1 MTTARVV
8 GAGLSGLAVAT
19 CLADAGFHVEVVDAA
34 SGPGG
39 LLGTRSTPHGPVER
53 AANAFVWTDT
63 TAKWFERLGITP
75 EFPLETAKRR
85 YIYRDGAPRRWPL
98 KRGETLGMGVRLG
111 WTYLTRRLKPRP
123 DESVAAFAARVAGPA
138 ASTWFAAPAMQGV
151 YATPADRLSAA
162 AIFGHA
168 RRPRGGSAAPAGGM
182 GEFIA
187 RLYDGLKNR
196 GAEFSFGTTAD
207 FIGGGV
213 PTVICTNARA
223 AAALVTPH
231 ASGLGEALRRI
242 DMTGIETVTAFF
254 EPRPDDLQGFG
265 VLFPRESGIDALGVL
280 FNTSI
285 FRGRGAFRSE
295 TWIYGVDGTT
305 TSTVASDRVA
315 ADREVLTHRRAPALA
330 THATRWPGALPV
342 YDQRVLDVGPH
353 LRELPPWL
361 TLSGNYL
368 GQIGVSTLLARAE
381 TTVAGLVTNLRD
393 TNRR

>member
-39 LLGTRSTPHGPVER
+39 LIGTRSTPHGPVER

-63 TAKWFERLGITP
+63 TAKWFQRVGLTP

-98 KRGETLGMGVRLG
+98 KRAETLAMGARLG

-123 DESVAAFAARVAGPA
+123 DESVAAFATRVAGPA
-138 ASTWFAAPAMQGV
+138 ASRWFASPAMQGV

-162 AIFGHA
+162 AIFGHS

-182 GEFIA
+182 GEFIS
-187 RLYDGLKNR
+187 RLYGQLKDR
-196 GAEFSFGTTAD
+196 GVEFSFDATAD
-207 FIGGGV
+207 FVGGGV
-213 PTVICTNARA
+213 PTVICTNAPA
-223 AAALVTPH
+223 AGALVAPH
-231 ASGLGEALRRI
+231 APGLGEALRQI
-242 DMTGIETVTAFF
+242 EMTGIETVTAFF
-254 EPRPDDLQGFG
+254 EPQPDDLQGFG
-265 VLFPRESGIDALGVL
+265 VLFPRESGVDALGVL

-285 FRGRGAFRSE
+285 FRNRGAFRSE
-295 TWIYGVDGTT
+295 TWIYAVDGTT
-305 TSTVASDRVA
+305 ASTVVSDRVA
-315 ADREVLTHRRAPALA
+315 ADREVLTRHRAPALA
-330 THATRWPGALPV
+330 IHATRWPGALPI
-342 YDQRVLDVGPH
+342 YDRRVLDLASH

-361 TLSGNYL
+361 ALSGNYL

-381 TTVAGLVTNLRD
+381 TTVAGLVANLRD
-393 TNRR
+393 TNRA